1 MDPPVRPRDRDRAL
15 TPTLTLTLTLNLTLT
30 PTPTLTL
37 SLALPCSHPKP
48 EPKPGPEQVRLPDAQ
63 LAPVRAGL
71 QELAHPVN
79 PSPNPDPNPNPNAD
93 PDPNPNPNHPRC
105 EFTFK
110 NSYDPEAMLPRYVE
124 ARAHVQSPTNHTHY
138 IQGHRR
144 LTPCSHH
151 THART
156 PLTLQARAREGVPR
170 EAQVPLSMVDDP
182 RNPHRAR

>member
-1 MDPPVRPRDRDRAL
+1 MPAHQAGSPRQLPPGRRRQPVGGGKV
-15 TPTLTLTLTLNLTLT
+15 TLTLNL
-30 PTPTLTL
+30 
-37 SLALPCSHPKP
+37 
-48 EPKPGPEQVRLPDAQ
+48 
-63 LAPVRAGL
+63 
-71 QELAHPVN
+71 N
-79 PSPNPDPNPNPNAD
+79 PNPNPDPDPNAD

-124 ARAHVQSPTNHTHY
+124 ARANVQSSTNHTHY

-156 PLTLQARAREGVPR
+156 PLTLQARAREGVPS